1 MKAYGINLR
10 WLAALAVLVMVVAFV
25 ACEGERTQVP
35 SPTPVVAPTA
45 VPLPTAT
52 PRPAPTP
59 APTPDVPSQTYSYAA
74 ACSNI
79 TSKFNFTLTSF
90 VGGMTWGALVELTDA
105 NIGGYSLL
113 NPPAELEAFNQAQ
126 IDLLTALRDRALLER
141 SDKVVIQDI
150 MAALGGQLPPGAA
163 TGAALPQELQAQMA
177 QFFGGQFVQAFVA
190 QQAAIAALPG
200 DLQTLMQ
207 EANCSVQVG

>member
-10 WLAALAVLVMVVAFV
+10 WLAALAVLLMVVAFA

-59 APTPDVPSQTYSYAA
+59 LPTPDITSQTHAYAA

-79 TSKFNFTLTSF
+79 TSKFNYTIEYF
-90 VGGMTWGALVELTDA
+90 VSGITWGALVELADA

-113 NPPAELEAFNQAQ
+113 FPPPDLEAFNTAQ
-126 IDLLTALRDRALLER
+126 INLLTALRDRALQER
-141 SDKVVIQDI
+141 SDRVVIRDI
-150 MAALGGQLPPGAA
+150 AALMGGRIPAPGAP
-163 TGAALPQELQAQMA
+163 LPAEVQGQMA
-177 QFFGGQFVQAFVA
+177 QFFGAPFVQAFAA
-190 QQAAIAALPG
+190 QQQAIAALSP
-200 DLQTLMQ
+200 DLQALMT
-207 EANCSVQVG
+207 EARCVVEVG

>member
-1 MKAYGINLR
+1 MKAYGTTLR
-10 WLAALAVLVMVVAFV
+10 WLAALAVLLMVVAFA

-59 APTPDVPSQTYSYAA
+59 EPTPDIPSQTHAYAA

-79 TSKFNFTLTSF
+79 TAKFNFTLASF

-113 NPPAELEAFNQAQ
+113 YPPPALEAFNQAQ
-126 IDLLTALRDRALLER
+126 IDLLTVLRDRGLLER
-141 SDKVVIQDI
+141 SDKVIVRDI

-163 TGAALPQELQAQMA
+163 TGEPLPQAMQAQMA
-177 QFFGGQFVQAFVA
+177 QFFGDQFVQAFVA

-200 DLQTLMQ
+200 DLQELMA
-207 EANCSVQVG
+207 EANCAVQVG